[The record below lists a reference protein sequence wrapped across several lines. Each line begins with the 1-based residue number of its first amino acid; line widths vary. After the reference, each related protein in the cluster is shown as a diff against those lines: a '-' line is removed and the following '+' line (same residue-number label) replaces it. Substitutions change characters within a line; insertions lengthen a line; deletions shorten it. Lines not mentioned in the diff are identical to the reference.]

1 MRFIAVFCI
10 LNIHHIEHTAC
21 KASKVFSFRDEHL
34 HVSESQC
41 SLRPSWKLL
50 LLLLLCSSEAFNEGL
65 RPRLGEFSAMPE
77 LSLLFCQ
84 PRRPSVLQPHV
95 SHSAGG

>member
-41 SLRPSWKLL
+41 SLRPSTKASALVWANSARCQSSR
-50 LLLLLCSSEAFNEGL
+50 CSSVSRGVLPYFSHTCLILLAGSDDEAH
-65 RPRLGEFSAMPE
+65 A
-77 LSLLFCQ
+77 LL
-84 PRRPSVLQPHV
+84 
-95 SHSAGG
+95 